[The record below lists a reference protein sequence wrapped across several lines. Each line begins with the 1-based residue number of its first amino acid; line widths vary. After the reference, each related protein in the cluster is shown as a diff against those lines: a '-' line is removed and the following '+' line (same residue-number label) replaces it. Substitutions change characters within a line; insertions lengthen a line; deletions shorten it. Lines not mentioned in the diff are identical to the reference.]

1 MGSAAAAGADAMAAE
16 ATSPHDPLWPGHEP
30 DGRGAHGLGPAS
42 SSPSHPASPPHDVD
56 AARSWPF
63 GHDLRRLADNS
74 ALSSI
79 DSAPQLDH
87 NGSNAPLSAPS
98 ICHPSRSTQLQQPT
112 GVAGQSPHEEKPPRK
127 VGPAASPRGVLD
139 GCNGPAPWGG
149 TEPALG
155 DDAPPPPSPS

>member
-16 ATSPHDPLWPGHEP
+16 ATSPHDPLWPGQEP

-112 GVAGQSPHEEKPPRK
+112 GVAGQSPHEENPPGKWGQPRAQ
-127 VGPAASPRGVLD
+127 GACWTAAMGQRR
-139 GCNGPAPWGG
+139 WGG
-149 TEPALG
+149 ALNPPW
-155 DDAPPPPSPS
+155 DDAPPPSPS